1 MANSIFNLRG
11 DIRMFPCTRERIPNR
26 AWLQCHPLGGE
37 VEKGGEVDA
46 HDKQVCLVMFS
57 YVSLKTLFEKT
68 GQGALQTLVS
78 QMGIVC
84 LTKVIITPAL

>member
-1 MANSIFNLRG
+1 MAAVPSSGRRG
-11 DIRMFPCTRERIPNR
+11 
-26 AWLQCHPLGGE
+26 
-37 VEKGGEVDA
+37 KGGKVDA
-46 HDKQVCLVMFS
+46 QDKQVCLVMFS